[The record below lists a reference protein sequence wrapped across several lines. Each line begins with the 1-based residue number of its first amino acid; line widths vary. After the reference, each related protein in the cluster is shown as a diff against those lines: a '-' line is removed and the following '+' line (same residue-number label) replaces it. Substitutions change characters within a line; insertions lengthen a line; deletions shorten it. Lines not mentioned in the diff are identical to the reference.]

1 MKSKIKTAHA
11 WAWLFW
17 GGLCRWAE
25 PTRQK
30 LSDRGKLSEAKTVA
44 VRIVLEKDYRKLIR
58 NQKAP
63 KTRGAK

>member
-1 MKSKIKTAHA
+1 
-11 WAWLFW
+11 
-17 GGLCRWAE
+17 LCRWAE